1 MCGADTEQKLSFV
14 KREGS
19 SPRVRSRQARSGV
32 QSARH
37 GIISACAEQT
47 FMLSTFRLV
56 DGDHLRVCG
65 ADYPNIASELWF
77 DGSSPRVRSRHSEER
92 HQVYGERIISACAE
106 QTECFQYCRPE
117 TWDHLRVCG
126 ADPFGPFV
134 HRLLRGSSP
143 RVRSR
148 PGGTGRADVRWW
160 IISACAE
167 QTNAAASASAAET
180 DHLRV
185 CGADSDQ
192 VDSLIDSLG
201 SSPRV
206 RSRPWS
212 PAFADRG
219 PGIISACAEQ
229 TGGCG

>member
-1 MCGADTEQKLSFV
+1 
-14 KREGS
+14 
-19 SPRVRSRQARSGV
+19 
-32 QSARH
+32 
-37 GIISACAEQT
+37 
-47 FMLSTFRLV
+47 MLSTFRLV

-206 RSRPWS
+206 RSRLPQ
-212 PAFADRG
+212 AFG
-219 PGIISACAEQ
+219 LPQILGIISACAEQ
-229 TGGCG
+229 TSCPAADRSARRDHLRVCGADIRSIGLDIRLVGSSPRVRSRHPHVQHSA